1 MIEIT
6 KYHAGKCESCKEN
19 TADYSIKGDGW
30 GGPSRACQ
38 HCMIGIMRHNETI
51 RAVLILQSGTRE

>member
-6 KYHAGKCESCKEN
+6 KYHVGKCESCKER

-30 GGPSRACQ
+30 SGPNRVCQ
-38 HCMIGIMRHNETI
+38 GCMLGIVRDSDVI
-51 RAVLILQSGTRE
+51 RNVLLLQSGTRE